1 MHRRQKAPYSR
12 MKRLML
18 FFIISLPLTGYGQF
32 VQFTK
37 DSIPLADGKIV
48 FTVNFKFD
56 LSKEEFH
63 KRAFSYLNDVM
74 NPYSG
79 GFRMNNDDYTLCRI
93 TDYIDFADKIF
104 ETFGMY
110 MTYDLQLGYKDSSCT
125 MVIRNITYMEKGYF
139 EAKEKSERKLN
150 MPEYPAEDIMVHKK
164 YSLMLKKNASEKI
177 TEASLKRI
185 NEIINSLDY
194 SFRKK

>member
-1 MHRRQKAPYSR
+1 

-18 FFIISLPLTGYGQF
+18 FLIVSLPWAGYAQP
-32 VQFTK
+32 VQFKK
-37 DSIPLADGKIV
+37 DSIPLADGKVIFSV
-48 FTVNFKFD
+48 DFKFD

-93 TDYIDFADKIF
+93 TDYIDFADNVF

-110 MTYDLQLGYKDSSCT
+110 MTYNLQLGYKDGSCI
-125 MVIRNITYMEKGYF
+125 MVIRDITYMEKGYF

-150 MPEYPAEDIMVHKK
+150 MPEYTGEDIMVHKK
-164 YSLMLKKNASEKI
+164 YSLMLKKNASERV
-177 TEASLKRI
+177 TNSSLNRI
-185 NEIINSLDY
+185 NEIIKGLDY
-194 SFRKK
+194 SFRKE

>member
-185 NEIINSLDY
+185 NEIIKSLDY